1 MILYGFIV
9 IVNLYIFFNLVIINR
24 YLPEYKM
31 WPLYKEVSAWF
42 QKKWAKVWRKKMA
55 RLSRSS
61 NKQSKNQKIKTLQK
75 FQDTA
80 DIKSP

>member
-1 MILYGFIV
+1 
-9 IVNLYIFFNLVIINR
+9 
-24 YLPEYKM
+24 
-31 WPLYKEVSAWF
+31 
-42 QKKWAKVWRKKMA
+42 MA